1 MLSFYKENDSRG
13 CINNFEKKFLK
24 MGVVF
29 RPIKLA
35 IFGMRQEDLNE
46 RTILMK
52 SGKYT
57 PRPQSS

>member
-13 CINNFEKKFLK
+13 CINHYEKKFLK

-46 RTILMK
+46 RTILLK
-52 SGKYT
+52 NGKYT
-57 PRPQSS
+57 PRP